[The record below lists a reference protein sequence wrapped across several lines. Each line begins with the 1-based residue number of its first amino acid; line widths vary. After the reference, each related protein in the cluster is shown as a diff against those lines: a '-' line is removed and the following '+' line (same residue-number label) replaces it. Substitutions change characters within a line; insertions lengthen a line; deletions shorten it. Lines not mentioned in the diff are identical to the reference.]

1 MGIRSWD
8 ARMPDIAM
16 HTNITPTQIVRF
28 QSIPI
33 RAIMRAIYDDSEQLN
48 PFPGLA
54 PAIGA
59 IQNGDSEPPSSP
71 G

>member
-1 MGIRSWD
+1 
-8 ARMPDIAM
+8 MPDIPM
-16 HTNITPTQIVRF
+16 HTIITPTQIVRF

-33 RAIMRAIYDDSEQLN
+33 RAIMRSIYDDSEQLN

>member
-1 MGIRSWD
+1 MGINSWD

-16 HTNITPTQIVRF
+16 HTIIIPTQILRF

-33 RAIMRAIYDDSEQLN
+33 CAIMVAIYDDSEQLN
-48 PFPGLA
+48 RSPGLT
-54 PAIGA
+54 PAIGT

>member
-1 MGIRSWD
+1 
-8 ARMPDIAM
+8 MPDIPM
-16 HTNITPTQIVRF
+16 HTIITPTLIVRF

-33 RAIMRAIYDDSEQLN
+33 RAIMVAIYDDSEQLN
-48 PFPGLA
+48 PFHGLA

>member
-1 MGIRSWD
+1 MGISSWD
-8 ARMPDIAM
+8 ARSPDIDM
-16 HTNITPTQIVRF
+16 HTIITPTQIVRF

-33 RAIMRAIYDDSEQLN
+33 RAIMVAIYDDSKQLN
-48 PFPGLA
+48 PSPGRA

-59 IQNGDSEPPSSP
+59 IQNGDSDPPSSP

>member
-1 MGIRSWD
+1 
-8 ARMPDIAM
+8 MPDIAM
-16 HTNITPTQIVRF
+16 HTIIIPTQIVRF

-33 RAIMRAIYDDSEQLN
+33 RAIMVAIYDDSEQLN
-48 PFPGLA
+48 RSLEVT
-54 PAIGA
+54 PAIEA

>member
-1 MGIRSWD
+1 
-8 ARMPDIAM
+8 MPDIPM
-16 HTNITPTQIVRF
+16 HTIITPTQIVRF
-28 QSIPI
+28 QSITI
-33 RAIMRAIYDDSEQLN
+33 RAIMVAIYDDSEQLN
-48 PFPGLA
+48 PFHGLA